1 MYPVLL
7 IKRLNFLILIIKI
20 IVFDLNIDSFMI
32 VLRFSIMILSINERH
47 LTSLTSF
54 SPFGIQ
60 GQVWWELVKW
70 LQLTV
75 LTVISIDRLY
85 SLIFETSLIYWGIGN
100 TFKLN
105 IILIVIVIDEVSLK
119 EVTILFDMNLFC
131 NFFFHFLLRMV
142 INLLQQ
148 IQIQFHLIIKML
160 LTHLCIFEFCKLLL

>member
-1 MYPVLL
+1 
-7 IKRLNFLILIIKI
+7 
-20 IVFDLNIDSFMI
+20 MI
-32 VLRFSIMILSINERH
+32 VLRFGIMILPINERH

-60 GQVWWELVKW
+60 GQVWWELIKW

-75 LTVISIDRLY
+75 LTVIGINRLY

-105 IILIVIVIDEVSLK
+105 IILIVIVINDISLK
-119 EVTILFDMNLFC
+119 EVTILFDMYLFC

-160 LTHLCIFEFCKLLL
+160 LTHLGIFEFCKLLL